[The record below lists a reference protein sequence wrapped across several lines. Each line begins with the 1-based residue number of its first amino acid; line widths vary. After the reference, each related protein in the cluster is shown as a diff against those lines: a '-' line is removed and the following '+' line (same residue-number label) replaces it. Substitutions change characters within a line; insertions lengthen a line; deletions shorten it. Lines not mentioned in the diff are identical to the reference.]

1 MGKCC
6 TTTILQRIEGL
17 SVLVI
22 FQQRNIRV
30 LLAEIR
36 IGRGALVHQ
45 QRLAFQFV
53 HRLDGRLGGR
63 DHTQRH
69 LHVGRGEVHHAG
81 AFLRLREVGQNDVH
95 LAGFQILDPVS
106 CLGDHVFHLVGAAQ
120 QILGKVLGNFH
131 IEALTLAF
139 AVNVAKGRLVT
150 EHTDA
155 DAVAGL
161 DPCQPV
167 ISRHRMAATHHTGRQ
182 QGGHQYRLECKFHDV
197 LPFQVVSDTYHSDS
211 RHGSDRPCHSNL
223 RHDAFRP
230 CPTTSIVHAPF
241 RARTLPECR
250 TSDRHTPSAI
260 SLRHRPCLQ

>member
-1 MGKCC
+1 MGQRG
-6 TTTILQRIEGL
+6 TTTILQCIEGL
-17 SVLVI
+17 GVLVI

-131 IEALTLAF
+131 IEALALAF
-139 AVNVAKGRLVT
+139 AVDVAKGRLVAK
-150 EHTDA
+150 HADA
-155 DAVAGL
+155 DTVAGL

-167 ISRHRMAATHHTGRQ
+167 ISRHRMASTHHTGRQ

-197 LPFQVVSDTYHSDS
+197 FPFQVVSDTYHSDS
-211 RHGSDRPCHSNL
+211 RHGSDRPCHSNS
-223 RHDAFRP
+223 RHDAVRP

-241 RARTLPECR
+241 RARTSPECR